1 MSTADVS
8 RSAPQAFSVR
18 RVLLTLMPI
27 VALLGGYV
35 AYQRHAY
42 QAEAQQEGERLLLGT
57 LGLAK
62 PTKNKLDA
70 RFVDADGDLVAD
82 APQDTTKWIDPDVL
96 HFSYIAG
103 EDARRQQDVWQQ
115 FCEAL
120 ATATGKKVEYLLLD
134 SPEDQLRALLDGR
147 LEIAGVNTGNVPTA
161 VNACGFVPVSTLG
174 AGEGSF
180 GYAVNFLVPAGS
192 SLQSIQDVR
201 GKTIALTEKG
211 SNSGYK
217 APLVLLMSDFNI
229 FPQRDFDWV
238 YTFGHEASIKGI
250 AAGKYQVAPVAS
262 DMLARAIA
270 RGGITPEQYRVIYVS
285 ERFPPAALGYVYNLK
300 PELAAKIAEVLKTF
314 PWQGTALEQEFA
326 PAGDTEF
333 VPVNYKNDWALIR
346 RIDDAMGT
354 THVVK

>member
-8 RSAPQAFSVR
+8 HSAPHSFSVR
-18 RVLLTLMPI
+18 RVVLTLLPI

-35 AYQRHAY
+35 AYKRHAY

-115 FCEAL
+115 FCDAL

-134 SPEDQLRALLDGR
+134 SPEDQLRALHDGR

-174 AGEGSF
+174 TSEGSF
-180 GYAVNFLVPAGS
+180 GYAVNFLVPADS
-192 SLQSIQDVR
+192 SLQNIQDVR

-262 DMLARAIA
+262 DMLARAIVRGETHRPGQDSDQDHWECSDHGRSPPGPA
-270 RGGITPEQYRVIYVS
+270 GIGSELDGRRKSRNSAGWPGLLGGRCRRRRGGSTPRASASSCAYWR
-285 ERFPPAALGYVYNLK
+285 
-300 PELAAKIAEVLKTF
+300 
-314 PWQGTALEQEFA
+314 
-326 PAGDTEF
+326 
-333 VPVNYKNDWALIR
+333 
-346 RIDDAMGT
+346 
-354 THVVK
+354 